1 MKVREV
7 MHKQADVINLNH
19 TVREAAQMMARG
31 DYGCLPVED
40 NDKMIG
46 MITDRDITVRV
57 VAKGLDPNNT
67 KVSDCMS
74 PGINFCF
81 EEDDLDSVGTQ
92 MSSKKIRRMPVIN
105 QQKRLVGMLSLGD
118 IANKARDQKLSH
130 NILSHVSH

>member
-46 MITDRDITVRV
+46 MITDRDIAVRV

-74 PGINFCF
+74 QGINFCF
-81 EEDDLDSVGTQ
+81 EDDDLDSVGTQ

-105 QQKRLVGMLSLGD
+105 RQKRLVGMLSLGD
-118 IANKARDQKLSH
+118 IANKGRDQKLSH